1 MAVEPYTVAAFVV
14 SVCSLGVVGIVGWA
28 AKRGVAYIDQIRD
41 DAHEARQASRKNYR
55 LLVGTDELDN
65 DGLID
70 RVEDVEESA
79 RAAGIHPAPERVYP
93 RHPGR
98 PSQSEGES

>member
-1 MAVEPYTVAAFVV
+1 MAVEPYTAAAFVV

-41 DAHEARQASRKNYR
+41 DAHKARETSQKNYR
-55 LLVGTDELDN
+55 LLVGTEELEN

-70 RVEDVEESA
+70 RVEDVEESV
-79 RAAGIHPAPERVYP
+79 RKAGIHPARERVYP
-93 RHPGR
+93 RR
-98 PSQSEGES
+98 PEPPEQSEGES

>member
-1 MAVEPYTVAAFVV
+1 MAVEPYTAAAFVV

-41 DAHEARQASRKNYR
+41 DAHDAREASRKNYR
-55 LLVGTDELDN
+55 ILVGTEELEN

-70 RVEDVEESA
+70 RVEDIEESA
-79 RAAGIHPAPERVYP
+79 RKAGIHPAPERVHP
-93 RHPGR
+93 RQPAQ
-98 PSQSEGES
+98 PEQSEGES

>member
-70 RVEDVEESA
+70 RVEDVEEST
-79 RAAGIHPAPERVYP
+79 RKAGIHPAPECVYP